1 MLGESK
7 MDSSKFVDT
16 FGTDCFGIETMR
28 SYVSKTVY
36 KSLLATMN
44 NGQPIDESVAD
55 EVANA
60 MKQWAMEKGATHFT
74 HWFQPMTGST
84 AEKHDSFFTPDFKGG
99 LIAAFSGKTLVQGEP
114 DASSFPNGGIRQ
126 TCEARGYTAWDPTS
140 PAFLKKTDKSC
151 TLCIPT
157 AFLSYTGE
165 ALDKKT
171 PLLRSMR
178 AVSDQS
184 KRILSHFGVEVD
196 GMVQTT
202 LGAEQEYFLIDKSLY
217 LERPDLIQTGRT
229 LFGNTPARHQ
239 QLDDHYFGSIKSRI
253 ADFMAELDQELWK
266 VGVPALTRHNEV
278 APGQF
283 ELAPTFQYLNVSV
296 DQNMIIMDTMKR
308 LANEYDLVCL
318 LHEKPFAGINGSGKH
333 NNWSMSAN
341 GKNLLDPGAT
351 PHDNAQFL
359 TLLCAIIK
367 AVDSYPELMRAAV
380 ASAGNDHRLGA
391 NEAPPAILSI
401 FLGETLM
408 NVVEQIA
415 AGSTLSSKDGGKMC
429 LGVDLLPQLAKD
441 NTDRN
446 RTSPFAFTGNRFEFR
461 AVGSEQ
467 NCAGPNIIL
476 NSIVAE
482 ALSDIADEM
491 DKFSGDF
498 NTELATLLQ
507 KVVKDHVKVCY
518 NGDGY
523 NEDAWI
529 NGESKKRGLPE
540 LKTTKEALEA
550 LKDKKAVDV
559 MSKFGVYSPT
569 ELEARYEILTEQ
581 YLTKITIEADLAL
594 DMAKTMILPAA
605 MDQQSALVDNI
616 LKLADAGIEAGAS
629 TQKKLAEKI
638 GTQIDA
644 ICDGCC
650 KLSSAIEAEDTVAMK
665 AGMDAVRV
673 AGDALELLVDSD
685 IWPMPKYSD
694 LLYKY

>member
-1 MLGESK
+1 MNSAELVAS
-7 MDSSKFVDT
+7 

-28 SYVSKTVY
+28 NYVSKSVY

-44 NGQPIDESVAD
+44 NGEPLDESIAD

-84 AEKHDSFFTPDFKGG
+84 AEKHDSFFHPDFKGG
-99 LIAAFSGKTLVQGEP
+99 MIAEFAGKTLVQGEP

-140 PAFLKKTDKSC
+140 PAFIKKTKKSC
-151 TLCIPT
+151 TLFIPT
-157 AFLSYTGE
+157 AFVSYTGE

-171 PLLRSMR
+171 PLLRSMK
-178 AVSDQS
+178 AISGQA
-184 KRILSHFGVEVD
+184 KRILSQFGVEVN

-239 QLDDHYFGSIKSRI
+239 QLDDHYFGSIKTRV

-266 VGVPALTRHNEV
+266 LGVPALTRHNEV
-278 APGQF
+278 APAQF
-283 ELAPTFQYLNVSV
+283 ELAPTFQYLNISV
-296 DQNMIIMDTMKR
+296 DQNMIIMDMMKR
-308 LANEYDLVCL
+308 LADEYDLVCL

-333 NNWSMSAN
+333 NNWSLAAN

-367 AVDSYPELMRAAV
+367 AVDSYPELMRAAI

-408 NVVEQIA
+408 SVVEQIA
-415 AGSTLSSKDGGKMC
+415 AGDGLSSEEGGKMC
-429 LGVDLLPQLAKD
+429 LGVDLLPQLALD

-491 DKFSGDF
+491 DKFTGDF
-498 NTELATLLQ
+498 NTELAALLQ

-550 LKDKKAVDV
+550 LTADKAVAV
-559 MSKFGVYSPT
+559 LGKFGVYSPS
-569 ELEARYEILTEQ
+569 ELNARYEILKEQ
-581 YLTKITIEADLAL
+581 YLTKITIEADLTL
-594 DMAKTMILPAA
+594 DMAKTLILPVAVE
-605 MDQQSALVDNI
+605 QQSALVGN
-616 LKLADAGIEAGAS
+616 LLNLAEIGISAGAEC
-629 TQKKLAEKI
+629 QRKVAEQI
-638 GTQIDA
+638 GESIDA
-644 ICDGCC
+644 ICAGSCA
-650 KLSSAIEAEDTVAMK
+650 LTGAIEAEDTVAMK
-665 AGMDAVRV
+665 AGMDAVRTGV
-673 AGDALELLVDSD
+673 DALELLVDD
-685 IWPMPKYSD
+685 AAWPLPKYGD
-694 LLYKY
+694 LLYKN

>member
-1 MLGESK
+1 MNSSEFVES
-7 MDSSKFVDT
+7 

-28 SYVSKTVY
+28 SYVSKSVY

-84 AEKHDSFFTPDFKGG
+84 AEKHDSFFAPDFKGG
-99 LIAAFSGKTLVQGEP
+99 LIAEFSGKTLVQGEP

-178 AVSDQS
+178 AISDQA
-184 KRILSHFGVEVD
+184 KRVLKHFGVEVD

-202 LGAEQEYFLIDKSLY
+202 LGAEQEYFLVDKKLY

-253 ADFMAELDQELWK
+253 ADFMAELDQELWR

-283 ELAPTFQYLNVSV
+283 EIAPTFQYLNISV
-296 DQNMIIMDTMKR
+296 DQNMITMDTLKR
-308 LANEYDLVCL
+308 LADKHGLVCL

-333 NNWSMSAN
+333 NNWSLSAN

-367 AVDSYPELMRAAV
+367 AVDTYPELMRASV

-391 NEAPPAILSI
+391 NEAPPAIISI

-408 NVVEQIA
+408 KVIDQIA
-415 AGSTLSSKDGGKMC
+415 AGDTLSSTDGGKMC
-429 LGVDLLPQLAKD
+429 LGVDLLPKLSLD

-482 ALSDIADEM
+482 ALSDIADAM
-491 DKFSGDF
+491 DKFTGDF
-498 NTELATLLQ
+498 NTELTALL
-507 KVVKDHVKVCY
+507 KSVVKDHMKVCY

-540 LKTTKEALEA
+540 LKSTKEALEA
-550 LKDKKAVDV
+550 LKEDKAISVL
-559 MSKFGVYSPT
+559 SKFGVYSPT

-581 YLTKITIEADLAL
+581 YMTKLIIESDLTV
-594 DMAKTMILPAA
+594 DMARTMILPAA
-605 MDQQSALVDNI
+605 VEQQSQLIANI
-616 LKLADAGIEAGAS
+616 LSMKEAGIEAGLA
-629 TQKKLAEKI
+629 TQKKVAEEI

-644 ICDGCC
+644 LTAGCDA
-650 KLSSAIEAEDTVAMK
+650 LDAAVEAEDTVAMK
-665 AGMDAVRV
+665 AGMEQVRA
-673 AGDALELLVDSD
+673 AGDALEQLVDTD
-685 IWPMPKYSD
+685 LWPMPKYGD